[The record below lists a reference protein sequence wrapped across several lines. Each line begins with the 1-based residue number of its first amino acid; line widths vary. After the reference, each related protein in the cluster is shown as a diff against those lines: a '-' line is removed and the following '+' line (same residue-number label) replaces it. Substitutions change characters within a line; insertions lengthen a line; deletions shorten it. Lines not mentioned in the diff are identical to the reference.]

1 MLFKLKDMTAIDW
14 SDCPIVER
22 NPNKLGGVP
31 TLRGWRLSADSIVEN
46 YEDGIQPEDIAS
58 MFELPV
64 SDVRTL
70 LAYAEEFRHSAHT
83 VR

>member
-1 MLFKLKDMTAIDW
+1 MTAIDW